1 MMDDIEHVD
10 NSNPEMRK
18 TVARLAEALPAR
30 MEEIATNAVTLG
42 TRLAVEAAGGDP
54 EQVAQIVSE
63 VVGGADG

>member
-1 MMDDIEHVD
+1 MDDIEHVD
-10 NSNPEMRK
+10 NSNPEMRE

>member
-10 NSNPEMRK
+10 NSNPEMRE